1 MRRGDQQM
9 SPVLPFTFSTSRR
22 IIFGA
27 GCTNELSSILV
38 GMGSR
43 VIICTGSRPER
54 HSTLLSSLAI
64 ASTVVPIDG
73 EPTLDVVR
81 AATRA
86 ALAFGAD
93 IVLGIGGGSVLDVGK
108 AVAILISNGGDP
120 LDYVEVVGK
129 GRAIN
134 KESLPFV
141 GVPTTAGT
149 GAEVTANAVLTS
161 PDHRLKV
168 SLRSAHMLP
177 RLALVDP
184 LLTVGCPPAVT
195 AFSGLD
201 ALTQCLEP
209 FVSRDATP
217 LTDGFAR
224 EGIHRAASSL
234 RQAYHDGGNLEARTD
249 MALCSLLGGLALAN
263 AKLGAVH
270 GLASPIGGLVSAPH
284 GAVCAALLASAV
296 ETNIHAL
303 RSRQPAARALLRYEE
318 AARLLTSRADARAEA
333 CVSWVHETTDILSV
347 PGLRDLGLRPDDVNA
362 VVADA
367 RNTSSMKGNPIE
379 LTPAELREI
388 LVASM

>member
-1 MRRGDQQM
+1 M
-9 SPVLPFTFSTSRR
+9 SPVLPFRFSTSRQ

-27 GCTNELSSILV
+27 GCTSELSDLLA
-38 GMGSR
+38 GTGSR
-43 VIICTGSRPER
+43 AIVCTGSRPER
-54 HSTLLSSLAI
+54 HSSLLNSLTI
-64 ASTVVPIDG
+64 AATVVPIVG

-81 AATRA
+81 AATRT
-86 ALAFGAD
+86 ALAHGAD
-93 IVLGIGGGSVLDVGK
+93 VVLGIGGGSVLDVGK
-108 AVAILISNGGDP
+108 AVAMLLRNGGDP
-120 LDYVEVVGK
+120 LDYVEVVGE
-129 GRAIN
+129 GRVIS
-134 KESLPFV
+134 KESAPFV

-184 LLTVGCPPAVT
+184 LLMVGCPPAVT

-234 RQAYHDGGNLEARTD
+234 RQAYHDGGNVRARTD

-284 GAVCAALLASAV
+284 GAVCAALLASV
-296 ETNIHAL
+296 VKTNLHAL
-303 RSRQPAARALLRYEE
+303 RARQPAARALMRYEE
-318 AARLLTSRADARAEA
+318 VARLLTNRADARAED
-333 CVSWVHETTDILSV
+333 CVAWVRETTDMLNV
-347 PGLRDLGLRPDDVNA
+347 PGLREFGLRPDDVNA
-362 VVADA
+362 VAADA

-379 LTPAELREI
+379 LTAAELREI
-388 LVASM
+388 LMASM